1 MTIPEEIVEQLKGLP
16 IEEVARRLGM
26 EVGRHRA
33 LCFMHDDHHPSL
45 SFNVRKN
52 IYYCFVCQKGGGPI
66 RLVQDREG
74 WSFQEAC
81 VWLGGGVWHL
91 VAGRGGE
98 TKRGQGDRLL
108 SRA

>member
-1 MTIPEEIVEQLKGLP
+1 MTIPEEIVERLNALP
-16 IEEVARRLGM
+16 VEEVARRLGM

-66 RLVQDREG
+66 RLVQDCEG
-74 WSFQEAC
+74 WSFQGD
-81 VWLGGGVWHL
+81 GG
-91 VAGRGGE
+91 
-98 TKRGQGDRLL
+98 
-108 SRA
+108 

>member
-1 MTIPEEIVEQLKGLP
+1 MERLNALP
-16 IEEVARRLGM
+16 VEEVARRLGM
-26 EVGRHRA
+26 EVGRHKA

-74 WSFQEAC
+74 LRLSSVRTWVSSS
-81 VWLGGGVWHL
+81 L
-91 VAGRGGE
+91 V
-98 TKRGQGDRLL
+98 LL
-108 SRA
+108 SCPMSSPSPIIPGIHM